1 MDSVRVIITR
11 NVNTDGSGGTVV
23 DDAAALL
30 QAMPDGSSALD
41 GLMAAFATH
50 YPIPP
55 SPTGAM
61 VSDENGNDVPEM
73 RPAWG
78 PIRHISMC
86 IKNYAMNVMGAFIAD
101 QERKEAE
108 RKAQLQQEAVGAA
121 VQLVSS
127 VANGIHNTPEVI

>member
-1 MDSVRVIITR
+1 M
-11 NVNTDGSGGTVV
+11 GF
-23 DDAAALL
+23 
-30 QAMPDGSSALD
+30 SALD
-41 GLMAAFATH
+41 GLMAAFVTH
-50 YPIPP
+50 YPIPLIA
-55 SPTGAM
+55 TGAM

-73 RPAWG
+73 TPAWG
-78 PIRHISMC
+78 PIRNISMC
-86 IKNYAMNVMGAFIAD
+86 IKNYAMDVMGAFIAD